1 MYGIVDITTLNAR
14 HHIPGARLDRRSVS
28 NLFIVHSFLVRHP
41 QIKFYT
47 FGQVLAEDP
56 SAHEKRLAQQGSS
69 VDPWNDFA
77 HLVFWDG
84 DRPDAV
90 LSVRRGQVHGPF
102 NNTEI
107 ALLQSLHPVI
117 EAGLERLRRLA
128 EERSQRLSIE
138 RFLADVPVPVLFLD
152 AQLRLIY
159 ASREGF
165 AACAEWNFG
174 GKAARSLNPR
184 RSFQV
189 PEAIATACR
198 KLASKPGADDNR
210 ARKLRL
216 PHATNQNLVAQIV
229 VDIPH
234 ASQWTRPV
242 YRVVF
247 LVDRTIDGVPVS
259 AKASSLALLQRLTA
273 NERRVALLV
282 TEGYDNR
289 AIAARLGK
297 SPRTVECQLTEIY
310 RKLGAKNRV
319 QLTRTLV

>member
-1 MYGIVDITTLNAR
+1 
-14 HHIPGARLDRRSVS
+14 
-28 NLFIVHSFLVRHP
+28 
-41 QIKFYT
+41 
-47 FGQVLAEDP
+47 
-56 SAHEKRLAQQGSS
+56 
-69 VDPWNDFA
+69 
-77 HLVFWDG
+77 
-84 DRPDAV
+84 
-90 LSVRRGQVHGPF
+90 
-102 NNTEI
+102 
-107 ALLQSLHPVI
+107 
-117 EAGLERLRRLA
+117 
-128 EERSQRLSIE
+128 
-138 RFLADVPVPVLFLD
+138 LFLD

-174 GKAARSLNPR
+174 EKSARSLNPR

-198 KLASKPGADDNR
+198 KLASKPGVDDHR